1 MVIVLE
7 INMAKV
13 VMVIVQTIV
22 VQIIKTEVE
31 VQCLEAAVITLLDN
45 KIVIKYKYYKFF
57 K

>member
-45 KIVIKYKYYKFF
+45 KIVIKYK
-57 K
+57 